1 VRNTLPHT
9 NSKHFRLYEKIF
21 KMILDKNI
29 RLISCK
35 LMLKNKGLIKNF
47 LFYKLNKNCLK
58 NIDNL

>member
-1 VRNTLPHT
+1 
-9 NSKHFRLYEKIF
+9 
-21 KMILDKNI
+21 MILDKNI